1 VIILSQ
7 TNNREVEIM
16 QKISPLRASLD
27 AFNKFKANRAKNINQ
42 DIAHTNPFG
51 ITFKGTVLQMDVFD
65 SPKKE
70 NVQNNVVKEKM
81 AQAGKLLSSAWTS
94 TLDRANGVRQS
105 LVSFGSKIKTNAK
118 DVMDKLTK
126 TEINFDFM
134 KYNVS
139 SLSKRPVSELVI
151 C

>member
-1 VIILSQ
+1 
-7 TNNREVEIM
+7 M

-27 AFNKFKANRAKNINQ
+27 AFNKFKANRTKNINQ

-70 NVQNNVVKEKM
+70 AVENNVVKEKM

-94 TLDRANGVRQS
+94 TLDKVATARQGI
-105 LVSFGSKIKTNAK
+105 VSFGSRIKTSAK
-118 DVMDKLTK
+118 NIADKLNK
-126 TEINFDFM
+126 TEVNFDFM

-139 SLSKRPVSELVI
+139 NLTKRPVSELRDMFKDEISGLGV
-151 C
+151 

>member
-1 VIILSQ
+1 
-7 TNNREVEIM
+7 M

-27 AFNKFKANRAKNINQ
+27 AFNKFKASRAKNINQ

-70 NVQNNVVKEKM
+70 SIQNNALKEKM

-94 TLDRANGVRQS
+94 TLDKAAGARES
-105 LVSFGSKIKTNAK
+105 LVSFGSKVKTGVK
-118 DVMDKLTK
+118 DMVDKLTK
-126 TEINFDFM
+126 TEVNFDFM

-139 SLSKRPVSELVI
+139 NLTKRPVSELGDMLKDEISGLGV
-151 C
+151 